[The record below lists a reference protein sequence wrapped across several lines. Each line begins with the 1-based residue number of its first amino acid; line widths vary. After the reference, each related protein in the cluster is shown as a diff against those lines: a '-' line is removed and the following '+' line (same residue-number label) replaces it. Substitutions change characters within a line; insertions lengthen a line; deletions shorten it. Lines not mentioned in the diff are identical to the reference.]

1 MKSSSELCHGRR
13 LRGCLPE
20 TKSALP
26 LWLKHGPSRKC
37 ALVASPFIVTLIRYL
52 FSVLGW
58 VPGLITIA
66 IAGAAFWI
74 TSITMWQYI
83 MKNPQIKDICKS
95 SFKPMMD
102 LYGVNES
109 FGQ

>member
-1 MKSSSELCHGRR
+1 
-13 LRGCLPE
+13 
-20 TKSALP
+20 
-26 LWLKHGPSRKC
+26 
-37 ALVASPFIVTLIRYL
+37 
-52 FSVLGW
+52 
-58 VPGLITIA
+58 
-66 IAGAAFWI
+66 
-74 TSITMWQYI
+74 